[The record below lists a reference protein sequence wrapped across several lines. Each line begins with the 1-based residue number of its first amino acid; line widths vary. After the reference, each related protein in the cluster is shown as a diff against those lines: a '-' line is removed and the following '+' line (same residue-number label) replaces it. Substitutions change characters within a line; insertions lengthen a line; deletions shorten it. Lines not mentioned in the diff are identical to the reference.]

1 MNSVRQQTNRS
12 LRNNSKEYLKNEI
25 KEIEIN
31 CKNRNTV
38 VLLKGLNEFKKG

>member
-1 MNSVRQQTNRS
+1 MNSVRHQTNRN

-25 KEIEIN
+25 NEIEMN
-31 CKNRNTV
+31 SKNRNIM